1 MPILSRPSC
10 SKGLQ
15 TRGANCAARLFGL
28 AVATWCAAA
37 LAAPWRPTDD
47 ALVLAEVQARGVNPA
62 LESAE
67 RDYRARPDDVAIVES
82 LVREQLATGR
92 RLSDP
97 RYFGQAEAVLA
108 RARSLPQRPPALD
121 IAWADILQHRHD
133 YEASRRVLDGV
144 LSAVPREAQAR
155 LMRAQMNLAQ
165 GRFADARRDCTALL
179 TVGAVG
185 RVCLAQA
192 MAMTGDL
199 DRGYALALRDA
210 TAGGNAATRSWI
222 LTALADMAARRGD
235 PDSQQWLEKALLA
248 DPDDQY
254 ARLALADALIDRG
267 ELSAAARTAGAG
279 PRSDAALLR
288 LAIVAG
294 ASGGGDAPAREL
306 EARYREA
313 TARGELIHLRDLAR
327 FRLEVLHDA
336 QGALEAARRNFA
348 SQKERWDARL
358 LLEAAL
364 AVRDRGAVAE
374 YRTWQRATGYQD
386 RRLATLTAAAAEAG

>member
-1 MPILSRPSC
+1 MPIHSRPSC

-15 TRGANCAARLFGL
+15 TRGANCAARLVGL
-28 AVATWCAAA
+28 AAATWCAAA

-47 ALVLAEVQARGVNPA
+47 SVVLAAVPARGINLT

-67 RDYRARPDDVAIVES
+67 RDYRAHPDDVAILER
-82 LVREQLATGR
+82 LVREQLAAGR

-108 RARSLPQRPPALD
+108 RALSLSQRSLTLD
-121 IAWADILQHRHD
+121 ISWADILQHRHD
-133 YEASRRVLDGV
+133 YEASRRVLDRV
-144 LSAVPREAQAR
+144 LSTAPREPQAR

-165 GRFADARRDCTALL
+165 GRFAEARRDCTALL

-192 MAMTGDL
+192 MTMTGDL
-199 DRGYALALRDA
+199 ERGYALALREA
-210 TAGGNAATRSWI
+210 TGGGNPATRSWI

-267 ELSAAARTAGAG
+267 ALGAAARVAGAG
-279 PRSDAALLR
+279 PQSDAALLR
-288 LAIVAG
+288 LAIVAT
-294 ASGGGDAPAREL
+294 ASGGGDAAAREL
-306 EARYREA
+306 EARHREA
-313 TARGELIHLRDLAR
+313 TARGEVIHLRDLAR
-327 FRLEVLHDA
+327 FRLEVLHDVH
-336 QGALEAARRNFA
+336 GALEAARRNFA
-348 SQKERWDARL
+348 SQKEPWDARL
-358 LLEAAL
+358 LLESARAAGDL
-364 AVRDRGAVAE
+364 GAVAE
-374 YRTWQRATGYQD
+374 YRAWQRTTGYQD
-386 RRLATLTAAAAEAG
+386 RRLASLAVAAPEAG